1 MDPRQRIPAEWPEFN
16 LEAML
21 DRLSSGGVDYVV
33 IGGIAMVAHGSA
45 RLTRDLDIVF
55 APDRRNLEALGDV
68 LVDLGARLRGVEE
81 DVPFVTDAA
90 TLAKVELLT
99 LTTSLGWL
107 DVHRRPGGAPPY
119 ATLRRNAEPIDL
131 GRHSVLVASPA
142 DLQAM
147 KRTAARPQDMIDLQ
161 YLDAIARLRRLQA

>member
-107 DVHRRPGGAPPY
+107 DVL
-119 ATLRRNAEPIDL
+119 ATQA
-131 GRHSVLVASPA
+131 
-142 DLQAM
+142 LQ
-147 KRTAARPQDMIDLQ
+147 R
-161 YLDAIARLRRLQA
+161 RLRRWR